1 MQSATDITISI
12 VTVAYNSEKTI
23 RKTIESVLNQ
33 TYKNIEYLL
42 VDGKSE
48 DNTVQIA
55 KEYEQKF
62 RKKGYRYIIL
72 SEPDEG
78 MYDALNK
85 GIALATGG
93 IIGQIN
99 SDDWYEPIAMQRIAD
114 TFREKEFDVFWADLR
129 VIKDSGN
136 IVKKAKLSSFVS
148 TRYWNHP
155 TTFIKADIYKQNPY
169 ALLSMY
175 DDFELILRLK
185 KKGCRMVVLNE
196 VLADFSF
203 GGMSTQKRWRDV
215 VKRIQW
221 RCQNYKRNGYGLI
234 YYIDSAWMELVK
246 YILA

>member
-1 MQSATDITISI
+1 MQDATDITVSI
-12 VTVAYNSEKTI
+12 ITVSYNSEKTI
-23 RKTIESVLNQ
+23 RKTIESVLSQ
-33 TYKNIEYLL
+33 TYKHIEYLI
-42 VDGKSE
+42 VDGKSD

-55 KEYEQKF
+55 KEYEEKF
-62 RKKGYRYIIL
+62 KNKGYKYIIR
-72 SEPDEG
+72 SEPDKG

-85 GIALATGG
+85 GIVWATGN

-99 SDDWYEPIAMQRIAD
+99 SDDWYEPVAIQKIVD
-114 TFREKEFDVFWADLR
+114 TFQEKEFDVFWADLR

-136 IVKKAKLSSFVS
+136 MVKKAKLSPFVS

-155 TTFIKADIYKQNPY
+155 TTFIKAEIYKQNPY

-203 GGMSTQKRWRDV
+203 GGMSTQKKWRDV
-215 VKRIQW
+215 KKRIQW
-221 RCQNYKRNGYGLI
+221 RCQNYKRNGYGPI
-234 YYIDSAWMELVK
+234 YYIDSVWIELAK
-246 YILA
+246 FILA